1 MQNPFRRGRP
11 FQWMETVEAKLERAI
26 LHQADL
32 VVVTSREYKRDILRT
47 YPDIASDRVHYIPNG
62 FDPEDFENVEPK
74 HFHRF
79 TIVHAGNFYG
89 QRSPGPFLNA
99 VHLWLMKEPRTR
111 KRVQVLFIGS
121 RDPVA
126 ASTIEQ
132 LGLADIVQQLGPL
145 SHRSTVEHMIGA
157 DLLLLIPGPGDG
169 TMPGKAFEYIAARKP
184 ILAVAGDGAVR
195 NLIENA
201 GLGKVAYPSD
211 VGDITRRLNEMYQL
225 ISTCRFSY
233 PQTSEFYS
241 HFDRRVIAGK
251 ISDLLTK
258 LL

>member
-1 MQNPFRRGRP
+1 
-11 FQWMETVEAKLERAI
+11 
-26 LHQADL
+26 
-32 VVVTSREYKRDILRT
+32 
-47 YPDIASDRVHYIPNG
+47 
-62 FDPEDFENVEPK
+62 
-74 HFHRF
+74 
-79 TIVHAGNFYG
+79 
-89 QRSPGPFLNA
+89 
-99 VHLWLMKEPRTR
+99 
-111 KRVQVLFIGS
+111 
-121 RDPVA
+121 
-126 ASTIEQ
+126 
-132 LGLADIVQQLGPL
+132 
-145 SHRSTVEHMIGA
+145 
-157 DLLLLIPGPGDG
+157 
-169 TMPGKAFEYIAARKP
+169 MPGKAFEYIAARKP